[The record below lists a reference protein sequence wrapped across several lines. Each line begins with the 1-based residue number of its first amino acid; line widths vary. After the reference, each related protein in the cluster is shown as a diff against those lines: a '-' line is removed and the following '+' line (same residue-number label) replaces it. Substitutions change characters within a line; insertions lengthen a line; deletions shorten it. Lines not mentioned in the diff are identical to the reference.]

1 MNRSSVKTSL
11 HPFFLAAVAL
21 ILATAGLPAVYAAQN
36 PEKQLQKTL
45 REIRSL
51 RTRLN
56 QDQSTVTNERAQ
68 LEQLETTYQEQT
80 SRLRALAQEYA
91 ENRRKNDQLLVEHQL
106 KQVEL
111 VTHRDVLSRQLT
123 SAHLRGQ
130 YDIVRLLL
138 SQRSPTTVRR
148 QLTYYHYLNRARMSA
163 IADAI
168 TYLQQLKQLERRIDE
183 QALKLSSLQKQTRE
197 NQQQLEHTRDAR
209 LQLIAQITHK
219 IDQQKT
225 RLDQLIEDKKQ
236 LEKLLE
242 GIKSL
247 FADIPD
253 ELDKDQPFS
262 QLKGHLPWPVD
273 RFEKM
278 SRHSNGLL
286 LHRAEGTQVKAVAK
300 GRVVFSDW
308 FRGLG
313 FLIIIDHGND
323 YMSLYGQN
331 QNLLAGLGQWVQQ
344 NEPIAITGQSGG
356 ATQPALYFEIRAAGK
371 PQDPTQWCRAPQR

>member
-11 HPFFLAAVAL
+11 HPVFLAAAAL
-21 ILATAGLPAVYAAQN
+21 ILAIAGLTTVYAAQN

-56 QDQSTVTNERAQ
+56 QDHSTITKERAQ

-80 SRLRALAQEYA
+80 SRLQDLAQEYA
-91 ENRRKNDQLLVEHQL
+91 ENRRKNDHLLVEHQL
-106 KQVEL
+106 KQFEL
-111 VTHRDVLSRQLT
+111 ATHRDVLSHQLA
-123 SAHLRGQ
+123 SAHQRGRH
-130 YDIVRLLL
+130 DILRLLL
-138 SQRSPTTVRR
+138 SQNSPATVRR
-148 QLTYYHYLNRARMSA
+148 QLTYYHYLNRTRMSA
-163 IADAI
+163 IEDAI
-168 TYLQQLKQLERRIDE
+168 TYLQQLKHLEERINE

-197 NQQQLEHTRDAR
+197 NQQELERTRDAR

-225 RLDQLIEDKKQ
+225 RLDQLIEDKNQ

-262 QLKGHLPWPVD
+262 QLKGGLAWPLD
-273 RFEKM
+273 RFERM

-286 LHRAEGTQVKAVAK
+286 LHRAEGTEVKAVAK

-313 FLIIIDHGND
+313 FLIIIDHGDD
-323 YMSLYGQN
+323 YMSLYGHN
-331 QNLLAGLGQWVQQ
+331 QTLLAGLGQWVRQ
-344 NEPIAITGQSGG
+344 NERIALSGQSGG
-356 ATQPALYFEIRAAGK
+356 ATQPALYFEIRAKGK